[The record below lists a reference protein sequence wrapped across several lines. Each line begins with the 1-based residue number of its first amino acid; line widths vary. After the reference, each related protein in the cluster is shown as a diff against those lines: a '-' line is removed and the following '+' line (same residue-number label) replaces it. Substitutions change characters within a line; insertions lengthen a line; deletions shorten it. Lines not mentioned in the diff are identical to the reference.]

1 MALQELYES
10 YVGENTFWMK
20 VAGACMVAAIN
31 IAALEGTG
39 PATLVSPPILFFD
52 VITPFAG
59 FISIKPAKSLNS
71 KKPYKK
77 W

>member
-31 IAALEGTG
+31 
-39 PATLVSPPILFFD
+39 ATLVSPPILFFD